1 MAKRIS
7 NFFYSISGGWVALAG
22 LLVFLLFTA
31 TVLPAQAAR
40 AEEVSGDAGSPD
52 SSFFYSTDDL
62 YQYAEAYG
70 ESGRSAYI
78 RARFTFDIIWPL
90 VYLFFLGTSLS
101 WALHRA
107 LPAESKWR
115 LLNLFPVLGWL
126 FDWLENISASIVMAN
141 YPDQTPIVDVLTTV
155 FTPIKWIF
163 VNGSFVILLGALLY
177 ALWGWINSKRSSHP

>member
-31 TVLPAQAAR
+31 TVLPAQSAR

-52 SSFFYSTDDL
+52 MSFFYSAADL
-62 YQYAEAYG
+62 YQYADAYG

-90 VYLFFLGTSLS
+90 VYLFFLATSLG
-101 WALHRA
+101 WALLRFVP
-107 LPAESKWR
+107 LESKWR

-126 FDWLENISASIVMAN
+126 FDWLENIGASIVMAN
-141 YPDQTPIVDVLTTV
+141 YPVQTPVVDVLTTL

-163 VNGSFVILLGALLY
+163 VGGSFVLLAGALLL
-177 ALWGWINSKRSSHP
+177 ALWKRLRA